1 MIDWSGA
8 LLPAVLLL
16 PVAGLV
22 IGIVWRSA
30 RVGIAWVTTALW
42 LLVLVAVVARTPAVG
57 ASAGLVW
64 ERPILLLDVPGV
76 STYDVPCRWELSE
89 RGVSFLLAIG
99 LAGFG
104 LLLAGLGRASD
115 EEARRS
121 SLLVLAMLGLWA
133 MLVCSTHL
141 LLTCL
146 AWLAMNT
153 LAFAWRLAVDD
164 GPAAGRTARRVF
176 LSNLPGDLG
185 LVVVVTALGA
195 AAHLSTTTLFTTA
208 GWEEVVTRFPP
219 LSTALLFG
227 LWLVI
232 TFRTGL
238 FPWST
243 WRDAAESRQ
252 AVLSVATLDLLLLAS
267 ALWLW
272 SEIGER
278 VAGQELT
285 RSLMLSLGGLTCLLG
300 GLCAAN
306 SSDGQRAAAWGVSW
320 QVGWSMVMVSI
331 FHEPVS
337 AGIART
343 ALAMGGSALLAVIG
357 QTNDGWRRA
366 GRWLGWLSVLGV
378 LPIGRN
384 FWIEPLLAG
393 DIGAIV
399 KTPWLVLSL
408 VGWGVMALQVGKWT
422 REAEREEIS
431 VARGSPPAAVL
442 WFAACLLLGWGLF
455 AMSLGS
461 VSALISAATGG
472 LMGLGV
478 LAVSGLGSRPGSI
491 AARLVDLPTVGAWG
505 RLGRQRFAIDQVW
518 FLLVNLPTRILAQ
531 LLRFGDWFV
540 VDRLAFGLPSFL
552 VVRMGTAVRLLQTGD
567 AAFYTLTVVL
577 SVVVLALVLG
587 FGR

>member
-30 RVGIAWVTTALW
+30 RVGLALVTTALW
-42 LLVLVAVVARTPAVG
+42 LLVLVAIAARTPTVD
-57 ASAGLVW
+57 ASSSLVW
-64 ERPILLLDVPGV
+64 ERPVLLLDVPGV
-76 STYDVPCRWELSE
+76 STYDVPCRWKLSD

-99 LAGFG
+99 LGGFG
-104 LLLAGLGRASD
+104 LLLAGLGHGGE
-115 EEARRS
+115 EEASRG
-121 SLLVLAMLGLWA
+121 SLLVLATLGLWA
-133 MLVCSTHL
+133 LLVCSTHL
-141 LLTCL
+141 LMTCL
-146 AWLAMNT
+146 AFLAMNA
-153 LAFAWRLAVDD
+153 LAFAWRLAIDD

-185 LVVVVTALGA
+185 LVVLVTALGA
-195 AAHLSTTTLFTTA
+195 AADLSTTTLFTTA
-208 GWEEVVTRFPP
+208 GWADVATRFPP

-243 WRDAAESRQ
+243 WRDAADSRK
-252 AVLSVATLDLLLLAS
+252 AVLSVATQDLLLLAS

-272 SEIGER
+272 GEIGER

-331 FHEPVS
+331 FQEPVS

-343 ALAMGGSALLAVIG
+343 ALAMGGSALLAVVG
-357 QTNDGWRRA
+357 RANDGWRRA
-366 GRWLGWLSVLGV
+366 GRWLGWLAVLGV
-378 LPIGRN
+378 LPVGKS
-384 FWIEPLLAG
+384 FWFEPLLAG
-393 DIGAIV
+393 NVGELV

-408 VGWGVMALQVGKWT
+408 VGWGAMALQVGKWT
-422 REAEREEIS
+422 REAEREEAF

-442 WFAACLLLGWGLF
+442 WFAASLVMGCGLL
-455 AMSLGS
+455 AMSFGS
-461 VSALISAATGG
+461 ASAVMSAAGG
-472 LMGLGV
+472 TLLGLGV
-478 LAVSGLGSRPGSI
+478 LVVGGLGSRPG
-491 AARLVDLPTVGAWG
+491 AVTARLVALPTLGVWG

>member
-1 MIDWSGA
+1 MTDWSDA
-8 LLPAVLLL
+8 LLPAAILL
-16 PVAGLV
+16 PLVGLAS
-22 IGIVWRSA
+22 GIVWRSA
-30 RVGIAWVTTALW
+30 RVSLAMVTTALW
-42 LLVLVAVVARTPAVG
+42 LMVLVVIAARTPIAG
-57 ASAGLVW
+57 APSSLVW
-64 ERPILLLDVPGV
+64 ERPVLLLDVPGE
-76 STYDVPCRWELSE
+76 SAYDVPCRWEHSD

-99 LAGFG
+99 LGGFG
-104 LLLAGLGRASD
+104 LLLAGLGHGDD
-115 EEARRS
+115 EEASRS
-121 SLLVLAMLGLWA
+121 SLLVLALLGLWA
-133 MLVCSTHL
+133 LLVCSTHL
-141 LLTCL
+141 LVMCL
-146 AWLAMNT
+146 PFLAMNA
-153 LAFAWRLAVDD
+153 LAFAWRLANDD

-195 AAHLSTTTLFTTA
+195 VADLSTTTLFTTA
-208 GWEEVVTRFPP
+208 GWADVATRYPP

-243 WRDAAESRQ
+243 WRDAADSRQ
-252 AVLSVATLDLLLLAS
+252 ALLSVATQDLLLLAS

-272 SEIGER
+272 GEIGER

-320 QVGWSMVMVSI
+320 QVGWSMVLVSI
-331 FHEPVS
+331 FQEPVS

-357 QTNDGWRRA
+357 RANDGWRRA
-366 GRWLGWLSVLGV
+366 GRWLGWLAVLGI
-378 LPIGRN
+378 LPVGRN
-384 FWIEPLLAG
+384 FWFGPLLAG
-393 DIGAIV
+393 DVGELV

-408 VGWGVMALQVGKWT
+408 VGWGAMALQVGKWT
-422 REAEREEIS
+422 REAEREEASI
-431 VARGSPPAAVL
+431 ARGSPPAAVL
-442 WFAACLLLGWGLF
+442 WFAACLVMGWGLL
-455 AMSLGS
+455 AMSFGS
-461 VSALISAATGG
+461 VSAVMSAAGG
-472 LMGLGV
+472 ALMGLGV
-478 LAVSGLGSRPGSI
+478 LAVAGLGSRPGSMT
-491 AARLVDLPTVGAWG
+491 ARLVDLPTLGVWG
-505 RLGRQRFAIDQVW
+505 RQGRQRFAVDQVW